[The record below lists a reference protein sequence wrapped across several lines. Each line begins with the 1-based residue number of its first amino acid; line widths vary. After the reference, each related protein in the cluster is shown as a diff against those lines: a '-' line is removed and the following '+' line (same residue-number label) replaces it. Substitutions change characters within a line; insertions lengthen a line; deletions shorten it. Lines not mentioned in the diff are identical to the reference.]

1 MSAFCSSVRVFAIF
15 PYSSYNYPNSERE
28 RERETRGDSKQPTL
42 TYIRWIRAG
51 LVSAHAQYK
60 SRILTI
66 FIDDVVGVVCGAARV
81 FCLKIQSRQKLFAY
95 SD

>member
-15 PYSSYNYPNSERE
+15 AYSSYNYPNSERE
-28 RERETRGDSKQPTL
+28 RERQGETATL

-81 FCLKIQSRQKLFAY
+81 FCLKIQSRQKLFA
-95 SD
+95 

>member
-15 PYSSYNYPNSERE
+15 AYSSYNYPNSERE
-28 RERETRGDSKQPTL
+28 RQGETASNDPNLYKM
-42 TYIRWIRAG
+42 IRAG

-66 FIDDVVGVVCGAARV
+66 FIDEVMGVVCGARE
-81 FCLKIQSRQKLFAY
+81 S
-95 SD
+95 